1 MGTGYEI
8 SFQVVIEYFDVLL
21 LGLLTTIEFTVI
33 CIVLGLLLGF
43 AISLMRVSR
52 NLGLRA
58 ISTAYVEFFR
68 GTPVLIQLFWIF
80 FCLPIILNVEI
91 GNFASTVIALTLFMG
106 AISSETFR
114 AALQA
119 ISSDQIDAGVALG
132 LSRFQRVRHVVF
144 PQTIRVAIPT
154 LLSNSVSLFKES
166 SLVSVVGMSDLMYV
180 GQNISNVTARPIE
193 ILTTVALLYF
203 CVAFP
208 MTRLVTRIEARMME
222 KLGD

>member
-1 MGTGYEI
+1 MGADL
-8 SFQVVIEYFDVLL
+8 SLQVVIEYFDVLL

-33 CIVLGLLLGF
+33 CIVFGALLGF
-43 AISLMRVSR
+43 VISLMRVSR
-52 NLGLRA
+52 SRVLRI

-91 GNFASTVIALTLFMG
+91 GNFASSVIALTLYMG

-114 AALQA
+114 SALHA
-119 ISSDQIDAGVALG
+119 ISSEHIDAGVALG
-132 LSRFQRVRHVVF
+132 LSRFQRVRYIVF
-144 PQTIRVAIPT
+144 PQAIRISIPT

-180 GQNISNVTARPIE
+180 GQNISNITARPVE
-193 ILTTVALLYF
+193 MLTAVAVLYF
-203 CVAFP
+203 AIGFL
-208 MTRLVTRIEARMME
+208 MTRAVTHLEVRMMA
-222 KLGD
+222 KVGT

>member
-52 NLGLRA
+52 NWGLRA

-91 GNFASTVIALTLFMG
+91 GNFASTVIAPTLFMG

-208 MTRLVTRIEARMME
+208 MTRLVTRIEVRMME
-222 KLGD
+222 KVGN

>member
-52 NLGLRA
+52 NWGLRA

-208 MTRLVTRIEARMME
+208 MTRLVTRIEVRMME

>member
-1 MGTGYEI
+1 MGYEI
-8 SFQVVIEYFDVLL
+8 SFQVVADYYDVLL
-21 LGLLTTIEFTVI
+21 LGLLKTIEFTVI
-33 CIVLGLLLGF
+33 CIVLGSLLGF
-43 AISLMRVSR
+43 VTSLMRVSR
-52 NLGLRA
+52 SWPLRL

-80 FCLPIILNVEI
+80 FCLPIVLNVQI
-91 GNFASTVIALTLFMG
+91 GNFASSVIALTLFMG

-132 LSRFQRVRHVVF
+132 LSRFQRVRHVIF

-180 GQNISNVTARPIE
+180 GQNISNITARPIE
-193 ILTTVALLYF
+193 MLTAVAVLYF

-208 MTRLVTRIEARMME
+208 LTRAVSHVEVRMR
-222 KLGD
+222 KKVGD